1 MADFILKDPNK
12 IIVNNGGDEGG
23 AVVLKLNSGF
33 NKLLFQDDKPVTPSN
48 FPYDKVPNV
57 YLVMGSGSF
66 LSCGR
71 TNQSGTTYKVDF
83 VGINY
88 NTTSSV
94 YQNVIYTFKSTSEST
109 QFSME
114 TSRLSPIVPTIGPND
129 GGKYL
134 RLKDD
139 RSALEWVTIE

>member
-1 MADFILKDPNK
+1 MVLTVVEGEWDKADAS
-12 IIVNNGGDEGG
+12 GGG

-33 NKLLFQDDKPVTPSN
+33 NKLLFQDDTPVTPSN
-48 FPYDKVPNV
+48 FPYDIVPNV

-71 TNQSGTTYKVDF
+71 TNQSGSNYEVKF
-83 VGINY
+83 IGINY
-88 NTTSSV
+88 NTTSNV
-94 YQNVIYTFKSTSEST
+94 HQNLIYTFKATSEST
-109 QFSME
+109 QFSVN
-114 TSRLSPIVPTIGPND
+114 SSQICPIVPSAGPND

-139 RSALEWVTIE
+139 RSALEWATIE